1 MSQGQD
7 PVDRAFEHAVG
18 HDADRPARQ
27 SWQRRAF
34 RQIGRAAYHL
44 VDGDSSTGRWTK
56 RGLLAIGAGIV
67 LYYLVGAMIVHVIDD
82 DLTYADYQRTAGGSR
97 AVDMAA
103 ALIIREIDINGWTA
117 NAPFFEPGVILDNK
131 PNFQQGII
139 YAIGRFTLEMS
150 DQIGRTR
157 GSSQV
162 DADLDRAVGLLRYPG
177 DRWHF
182 DLTSSIAPTPTSES
196 QYRSAAQALLGY
208 NRRLAAGEAT
218 FDQRADNLLGT
229 LNRIAADLGS
239 GSAVIADHV
248 ATGRSRL
255 IDLEADDVFYQTKGR
270 LYGYTM
276 IIKELGADF
285 ESIIAER
292 GMQPVWDQ
300 LIESLETASRL
311 QPLVVL
317 NGAPDGQLA
326 PSHLAA
332 QGFYLLRARTRLRE
346 VTDILRN

>member
-1 MSQGQD
+1 MSRGED
-7 PVDRAFEHAVG
+7 PVDRAFEDAVG
-18 HDADRPARQ
+18 PQGPQSAQQ
-27 SWQRRAF
+27 SWKRRAAK
-34 RQIGRAAYHL
+34 QIGQAAYHL
-44 VDGDSSTGRWTK
+44 VDGNSATGRWTK
-56 RGLLAIGAGIV
+56 RALLGIV
-67 LYYLVGAMIVHVIDD
+67 IAVLLYYCVGALVVHKIDD
-82 DLTYADYQRTAGGSR
+82 DLTYADYQRTDGGSQ

-103 ALIIREIDINGWTA
+103 ALIRREIDINGWQA
-117 NAPFFEPGVILDNK
+117 NAPFFEPGVILDNM

-139 YAIGRFTLEMS
+139 YAIGRFALEMS

-157 GSSQV
+157 GSSPV
-162 DADLDRAVGLLRYPG
+162 DPDLDRAVGLLRYPG

-182 DLTSSIAPTPTSES
+182 DLSSSLAPTPTSES
-196 QYRSAAQALLGY
+196 QYRSAAQALLAY

-229 LNRIAADLGS
+229 LDRIAADLGS
-239 GSAVIADHV
+239 SSAVTADHV
-248 ATGRSRL
+248 VTGRSRI

-285 ESIIAER
+285 AGIITER

-300 LIESLETASRL
+300 LIESLETAADL

-317 NGAPDGQLA
+317 NGSPDGQLA

-346 VTDILRN
+346 ITDILRN